1 MMNVAPETPLR
12 GRQMPMD
19 DGETPPPV
27 CPFWTQATQAQQILG
42 PVAQVGEASPIEQ
55 DSRTCA
61 LRWDFFGYMIII
73 IIIWH
78 MYAFAF
84 VYPAWICIRQ
94 SFDLSFHGTAF
105 GWEHGHTD
113 VPPGRDPLPN

>member
-1 MMNVAPETPLR
+1 MNVAPETPLR

-61 LRWDFFGYMIII
+61 LRWDFFGYMINYNY
-73 IIIWH
+73 
-78 MYAFAF
+78 MTY
-84 VYPAWICIRQ
+84 VCICIC
-94 SFDLSFHGTAF
+94 
-105 GWEHGHTD
+105 
-113 VPPGRDPLPN
+113 VPRMNLY

>member
-1 MMNVAPETPLR
+1 MPGALRLHVQDCSKSANPSNPCSQRRPMMNVAPETPLR

-27 CPFWTQATQAQQILG
+27 CPFWTQATQAQHILG

-61 LRWDFFGYMIII
+61 LRWDFFGYMII
-73 IIIWH
+73 
-78 MYAFAF
+78 
-84 VYPAWICIRQ
+84 
-94 SFDLSFHGTAF
+94 
-105 GWEHGHTD
+105 
-113 VPPGRDPLPN
+113 